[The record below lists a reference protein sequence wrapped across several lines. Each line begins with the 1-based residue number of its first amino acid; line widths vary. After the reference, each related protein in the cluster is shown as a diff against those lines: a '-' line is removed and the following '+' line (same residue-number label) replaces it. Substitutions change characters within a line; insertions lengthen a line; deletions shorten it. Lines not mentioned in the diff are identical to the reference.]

1 MLLSKAVV
9 FTMLAAVHT
18 KDIKCLR
25 CSYFAPQLQY
35 LAANLSDQINQAK
48 ANHNLTMEERD
59 IVIFTERALHHQNK
73 ACLYDP
79 NKLQAD
85 TLECQYNTCAR
96 QLIRKKTGMKTA
108 ASGCASMEDEE
119 LIWTMCVCH
128 HADSCEIEPW
138 SPSEANQTYNWTSLF
153 ILTFTVIQSV

>member
-18 KDIKCLR
+18 KDNVRI
-25 CSYFAPQLQY
+25 FAPQLQY

-108 ASGCASMEDEE
+108 AVIYSCSSINSASQRF
-119 LIWTMCVCH
+119 L
-128 HADSCEIEPW
+128 
-138 SPSEANQTYNWTSLF
+138 SP
-153 ILTFTVIQSV
+153 TFYF